1 MNHSTRMTLSWLIL
15 AALLVGCMI
24 LCIQGCIMPHT
35 VVPGDP
41 GEGGAAT
48 RPAPFGMSWGAFLL
62 GTALGMFLLSLF
74 IATRNE
80 LAAII
85 LTGAAVVA
93 ASLGFVATTE
103 KEITWGL
110 RVLVVLGMVG
120 LGTGGVVLVIR
131 LWRHFRNLAADS
143 PNTPATNKLVETAK
157 KQNGEPASS
166 APPESAASA

>member
-1 MNHSTRMTLSWLIL
+1 VNHATRMTLGWLVL
-15 AALLVGCMI
+15 AALIVGCMI

-35 VVPGDP
+35 VIPGDP

-103 KEITWGL
+103 REITWGL

-131 LWRHFRNLAADS
+131 LWRHFKTLASDK
-143 PNTPATNKLVETAK
+143 PNTPAVNELVKTAK
-157 KQNGEPASS
+157 AQNGEPESS
-166 APPESAASA
+166 APPGSPASA